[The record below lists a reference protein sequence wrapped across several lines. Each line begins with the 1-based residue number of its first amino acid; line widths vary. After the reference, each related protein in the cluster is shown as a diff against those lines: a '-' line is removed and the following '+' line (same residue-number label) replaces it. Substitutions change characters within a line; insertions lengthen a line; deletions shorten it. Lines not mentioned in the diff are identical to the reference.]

1 MDYSK
6 VLMKGLLK
14 KTGDTPS
21 TRGVDFSSLKHWETS
36 VMKRGGKRSTIR
48 VTLAL
53 KTKRRL
59 GEKFVNKLVRVC
71 KKRLDIFDQAEALA
85 SPGVKICDESFER
98 FKIAVREAFDDMM
111 EKV

>member
-6 VLMKGLLK
+6 VLMMGLLK

-21 TRGVDFSSLKHWETS
+21 TRGVDFSSLKDWESS
-36 VMKRGGKRSTIR
+36 VMKKRGGKRSIIR

-59 GEKFVNKLVRVC
+59 GEMFVNKLIRVC

-85 SPGVKICDESFER
+85 RPGVKISDLSLIK
-98 FKIAVREAFDDMM
+98 FKIAVREAFV
-111 EKV
+111 EL